1 MTFRT
6 IAPFLLLLATACT
19 TSPDA
24 DPAPGPA
31 EGYRV
36 ALTAARSA
44 TRTALDEDGRTARWS
59 PDDRIALWA
68 HDGASYVL
76 SAQTFG
82 LYAYRGVYSAADFSS
97 TLSSP
102 MPAGSYRYHAVY
114 PVPASVSGTQV
125 TYRLPATQ
133 HGTYDGACDIM
144 HAATSGP
151 ALDENPHESMSLDFR
166 HLCHAVRI
174 EIPAGRNLLG
184 RPVKRLEIT
193 FPRPVAGDL
202 TFDAASPSP
211 EPVLA
216 NGTRT
221 LVLDLPGTGM
231 TDAEGVYAW
240 AFIAPGPIDGDIVF
254 RAYDSRGYQTGTI
267 AAPLARTLEAGHT
280 TPVSLTVPAPRP
292 LTYLDFTEAA
302 NHLGEALTRIRLTA
316 PDALFV
322 RPFGAED
329 ATEFTASRNADG
341 QFRVPVYADT
351 HPAAALENRTLTID
365 YESQHALLEGRTVVL
380 PHTLRAEAANTV
392 SMTVPYLFEEDFGGV
407 NGSEHNVE
415 AGGAS
420 TSASNSATG
429 LGFMGLTDAWSGQ
442 RIGSQSGRAVKISS
456 VRGLRQW
463 RGRMTAP
470 PLSGLKADAGEVA
483 VTVEF
488 YIDGYQSKGST
499 CTCTFGFSDDDANTN
514 LTYDDGLTTRT
525 ADFTPPTDGGYD
537 RIATRL
543 SYTTLPGQVNADS
556 RPSWLIDYGSGGG
569 AFDYRTYYLFID
581 NIRISLG
588 KEIK

>member
-1 MTFRT
+1 M
-6 IAPFLLLLATACT
+6 
-19 TSPDA
+19 
-24 DPAPGPA
+24 
-31 EGYRV
+31 
-36 ALTAARSA
+36 
-44 TRTALDEDGRTARWS
+44 
-59 PDDRIALWA
+59 
-68 HDGASYVL
+68 
-76 SAQTFG
+76 
-82 LYAYRGVYSAADFSS
+82 
-97 TLSSP
+97 
-102 MPAGSYRYHAVY
+102 
-114 PVPASVSGTQV
+114 
-125 TYRLPATQ
+125 
-133 HGTYDGACDIM
+133 
-144 HAATSGP
+144 
-151 ALDENPHESMSLDFR
+151 
-166 HLCHAVRI
+166 
-174 EIPAGRNLLG
+174 
-184 RPVKRLEIT
+184 RP
-193 FPRPVAGDL
+193 P
-202 TFDAASPSP
+202 
-211 EPVLA
+211 LA

-322 RPFGAED
+322 QPFGAED

-543 SYTTLPGQVNADS
+543 SYTTLPGQVNAAS

>member
-1 MTFRT
+1 M
-6 IAPFLLLLATACT
+6 
-19 TSPDA
+19 
-24 DPAPGPA
+24 
-31 EGYRV
+31 
-36 ALTAARSA
+36 
-44 TRTALDEDGRTARWS
+44 
-59 PDDRIALWA
+59 
-68 HDGASYVL
+68 
-76 SAQTFG
+76 
-82 LYAYRGVYSAADFSS
+82 
-97 TLSSP
+97 
-102 MPAGSYRYHAVY
+102 
-114 PVPASVSGTQV
+114 
-125 TYRLPATQ
+125 
-133 HGTYDGACDIM
+133 
-144 HAATSGP
+144 
-151 ALDENPHESMSLDFR
+151 
-166 HLCHAVRI
+166 
-174 EIPAGRNLLG
+174 
-184 RPVKRLEIT
+184 
-193 FPRPVAGDL
+193 
-202 TFDAASPSP
+202 
-211 EPVLA
+211 
-216 NGTRT
+216 
-221 LVLDLPGTGM
+221 
-231 TDAEGVYAW
+231 
-240 AFIAPGPIDGDIVF
+240 
-254 RAYDSRGYQTGTI
+254 
-267 AAPLARTLEAGHT
+267 
-280 TPVSLTVPAPRP
+280 
-292 LTYLDFTEAA
+292 
-302 NHLGEALTRIRLTA
+302 
-316 PDALFV
+316 
-322 RPFGAED
+322 
-329 ATEFTASRNADG
+329 
-341 QFRVPVYADT
+341 
-351 HPAAALENRTLTID
+351 
-365 YESQHALLEGRTVVL
+365 L

-543 SYTTLPGQVNADS
+543 SYTTLPGQVNAAS